1 MTKMERVCKSLK
13 DAGAYYLAAFDGDK
27 PIVRP

>member
-1 MTKMERVCKSLK
+1 MTKIERVYKFLK
-13 DAGAYYLAAFDGDK
+13 DAGTYCLAAFDGDK